1 MPTFD
6 VVSELDMHEV
16 SNAVDQAN
24 REVGNRFDFKGS
36 NSRFEQKDNI
46 VTLIATS
53 DFQITQMLQ
62 ILYAKLSKR
71 EVDLNC
77 LSLGDLQS
85 VGKEVKQILTLRQGI
100 EIELAKKIVK
110 LIKESKLK
118 VQAAIQGEQV
128 RITGKQRD
136 DLQSAMSLL
145 RQSKLDMPLQFINF
159 RD

>member
-16 SNAVDQAN
+16 TNAVDQAS

-36 NSRFEQKDNI
+36 NARFEQKDNVI
-46 VTLIATS
+46 TLFGTS
-53 DFQITQMLQ
+53 DFQVTQMLQ

-77 LSLGDLQS
+77 LSLGELQT
-85 VGKEVKQILTLRQGI
+85 VGKEVKKVLTLRQGI
-100 EIELAKKIVK
+100 ETELAKKMVK
-110 LIKESKLK
+110 IIKDSKLK
-118 VQAAIQGEQV
+118 VQAAIQGDQV
-128 RITGKQRD
+128 RVSGKQRD
-136 DLQSAMSLL
+136 DLQSVMSLL
-145 RQSKLDMPLQFINF
+145 RQAKLDMPLQFINF